1 MAKLTRSGDAFT
13 ITSALKLEDIQKV
26 AKYNDK
32 ALALF
37 GGEEGKDMIFKIG
50 TCCKGSG
57 SVSKFGIE
65 FARAT
70 EEGYAYVTTV
80 LPVPQT
86 DFKGYVAD
94 NYGAAVK
101 HLIELEAS
109 IPDAIKTIDA
119 DRKAV
124 MDLIH
129 EA

>member
-26 AKYNDK
+26 AKYNSK
-32 ALALF
+32 GLALF
-37 GGEEGKDMIFKIG
+37 GGEDGKDMIFAIAP
-50 TCCKGSG
+50 CKGAG
-57 SVSKFGIE
+57 SICKAGIE
-65 FARAT
+65 FGRAN
-70 EEGYAYVTTV
+70 EGGYAYVTTV
-80 LPVPQT
+80 LPEPKE
-86 DFKGYVAD
+86 DFKGFVAD
-94 NYGAAVK
+94 NYGVAVK